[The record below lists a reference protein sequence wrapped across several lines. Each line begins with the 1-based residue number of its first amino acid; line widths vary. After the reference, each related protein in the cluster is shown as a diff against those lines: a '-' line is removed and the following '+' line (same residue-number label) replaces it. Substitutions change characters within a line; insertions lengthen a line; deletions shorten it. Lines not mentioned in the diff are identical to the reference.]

1 MKHLIFIVL
10 FFGLYG
16 CENNNNESAGSVEVA
31 PAAEDVAVS
40 KIPDYLKKPL
50 KGKISRA
57 GLYRL
62 VRSGGV
68 IDDASTSTGKSVARP
83 VVEQINASQR
93 IPLIRGAQMYLQYR
107 IWPLPQ
113 RPAFVELRR
122 VLRHPEMTLPNGKVA
137 TGSDF
142 MITVRNSVNQAI
154 GFTGYGLDEDYE
166 LVAGDWVFEIWYG
179 DKKMI
184 EHKFTTYWPDEKEVA
199 RLEPL
204 LGLGNNVMGQH
215 PPVKKANARQSWPR
229 ILVGKTKSPA
239 PGEHSGNAAS
249 L

>member
-10 FFGLYG
+10 FFTLYG
-16 CENNNNESAGSVEVA
+16 CENKNESTGSVEVA
-31 PAAEDVAVS
+31 PATEDVTVS
-40 KIPDYLKKPL
+40 KIPDYLNKPL

-62 VRSGGV
+62 VRSGG
-68 IDDASTSTGKSVARP
+68 IINDASTSTGKSVSRP
-83 VVEQINASQR
+83 VIEQVNSSQR
-93 IPLIRGAQMYLQYR
+93 IPLMRGAQMYLQYR
-107 IWPLPQ
+107 IWPLPE

-122 VLRHPEMTLPNGKVA
+122 VLRHPEMRLPNGKVA

-184 EHKFTTYWPDEKEVA
+184 EQRFTTYWPDEDEIAK
-199 RLEPL
+199 LEPL
-204 LGLGNNVMGQH
+204 LGLGNNVMGQR
-215 PPVKKANARQSWPR
+215 PPTKKANTRQNWPR

-239 PGEHSGNAAS
+239 SGEPSVDATK